1 MFNSL
6 FSFYEIFQF
15 SGPRWKNS
23 LTIYHCQPLYNI
35 VCQIRI
41 SVIVKKLM
49 QRLKITVVSE
59 EKSNLR
65 PSVYVKVVQIL
76 NVTFVFIFLGDS
88 QMTLKTSF
96 GYLKIANQR
105 KFKNRKQKTDIYSP
119 DVFPLFY
126 ILF

>member
-1 MFNSL
+1 MEKLIDNL
-6 FSFYEIFQF
+6 
-15 SGPRWKNS
+15 
-23 LTIYHCQPLYNI
+23 PLSAFVEYRLR
-35 VCQIRI
+35 QIRI
-41 SVIVKKLM
+41 SAIVQKLM

-59 EKSNLR
+59 EKSNIR

-88 QMTLKTSF
+88 RMTLKTSF